1 MVALRPAVAAERDSI
16 RALLC
21 EEQLPVDD
29 LDQSTIEFLV
39 ADDGGNLVGA
49 IGLERY
55 DQHALLRS
63 LVVRRGHRAAGLG
76 ASLVGAIETRARND
90 GIATLVL
97 LTRTASKFFARR
109 GYRSIERH
117 DAPCAIRT
125 SAEFRSLCPA
135 SATCM
140 IKSLE
145 QSA

>member
-1 MVALRPAVAAERDSI
+1 MVALRPALEVERDSI
-16 RALLC
+16 RALLR

-29 LDQSTIEFLV
+29 LDQTTIEFLV

-63 LVVRRGHRAAGLG
+63 LVVRRGHRSTGLG
-76 ASLVGAIETRARND
+76 ASLVGAIEARARND
-90 GIATLVL
+90 GIAALVL
-97 LTRTASKFFARR
+97 LTQTASEFFARR
-109 GYRSIERH
+109 GYQSIERN
-117 DAPCAIRT
+117 DAPSAIRN

-140 IKSLE
+140 IKPLE
-145 QSA
+145 QSE

>member
-29 LDQSTIEFLV
+29 LDQSTVEFLV
-39 ADDGGNLVGA
+39 ADDDGKLVGA

-55 DQHALLRS
+55 DEHALLRS
-63 LVVRRGHRAAGLG
+63 LVVRRAHRAAGVG
-76 ASLVGAIETRARND
+76 ASLVGAIETQARNE
-90 GIATLVL
+90 GIAALVL
-97 LTRTASKFFARR
+97 LTQTASEFFARR
-109 GYRSIERH
+109 GYRSIERN
-117 DAPCAIRT
+117 DAPSAIRT

-140 IKSLE
+140 IKPLE
-145 QSA
+145 QPA